1 MTDPLG
7 TVPSSAPADGGTV
20 RYPLDPPPPSDPTRS
35 TPAVPRRRLVDGFT
49 DGAFA
54 YRARRL
60 AGTVVRLL
68 LTVLGLLTLL
78 FFLVRLSGDPAAVLA
93 GTSASAEQLEAIRV
107 QLGLDAPLLQQ
118 YVAFLGDVVRLDFGV
133 SIFSQ
138 LDAMD
143 LVLEKL
149 PATVLLT
156 VTTVVLAL
164 VCGIP
169 AGVTLAR
176 GPRPVKVLLDI
187 VITLFQAV
195 PPFVLGVLLVW
206 WFAVKAG
213 VLPAFGSGS
222 FDTVILPTLT
232 LAAFTIARIA
242 RMLCAELEAG
252 VDSDHLRTA
261 LAKGASRRRVLW
273 RHALPNAFPPVAA
286 MLVVEI
292 SYLLSGAVVVEVL
305 FSYNGIGKL
314 LVDSVFARD
323 YPLVQACVFVIG
335 MLVVVVNVVGE
346 LLMTRLDPRTT
357 REGA

>member
-1 MTDPLG
+1 MSDPHG
-7 TVPSSAPADGGTV
+7 TVPSSASADGGTV
-20 RYPLDPPPPSDPTRS
+20 RYPLSPPAPFDPTAPSDPSGPTRPTGS
-35 TPAVPRRRLVDGFT
+35 WRNGVAM
-49 DGAFA
+49 
-54 YRARRL
+54 YRIRRL

-93 GTSASAEQLEAIRV
+93 GTSATAEQLDAIRAD
-107 QLGLDAPLLQQ
+107 LGLDAPLLQQ
-118 YVAFLGDVVRLDFGV
+118 YVAFLGDVARLDFGV

-169 AGVTLAR
+169 AGVALVR
-176 GPRPVKVLLDI
+176 GSRPVKIVLDV
-187 VITLFQAV
+187 VITLCQAV
-195 PPFVLGVLLVW
+195 PPFVLGVLLIW

-242 RMLCAELEAG
+242 RMLAAELEAG
-252 VDSDHLRTA
+252 AGSDHLRTA
-261 LAKGASRRRVLW
+261 LAKGASPRRVLW

-286 MLVVEI
+286 MLVVEV

-314 LVDSVFARD
+314 LVDSVFNRD
-323 YPLVQACVFVIG
+323 YPVVQACVFVIG
-335 MLVVVVNVVGE
+335 MLVVVVNVIGE
-346 LLMTRLDPRTT
+346 LLMAKLDPRTT